1 MYTKT
6 FRTLIPITKIKQNF
20 QRHILIIMLHLNN
33 KYIFLYIILTKT
45 KKKQK
50 NKQASTG
57 YLTFSIKLLI
67 CSVD

>member
-1 MYTKT
+1 MYTNT
-6 FRTLIPITKIKQNF
+6 FRTLLPITKNKQNF

-50 NKQASTG
+50 KQRS
-57 YLTFSIKLLI
+57 
-67 CSVD
+67 

>member
-1 MYTKT
+1 MYNKT

-50 NKQASTG
+50 KQTS
-57 YLTFSIKLLI
+57 
-67 CSVD
+67 